1 MSPLTVKYSFV
12 TDGQDVLFAIQNII
26 INKLL
31 RMVSSPSSRMSV
43 VSTMTLALC
52 SSLRSRNNT
61 FEDFLESIICNFI
74 LQYFSET
81 FTFNQIESKKARNN
95 LMKEHNLD

>member
-31 RMVSSPSSRMSV
+31 RMVSSTSSRMSV

-61 FEDFLESIICNFI
+61 FEDLLGIIICNFI
-74 LQYFSET
+74 IQNFSE
-81 FTFNQIESKKARNN
+81 TFNQIESKKARNN
-95 LMKEHNLD
+95 LLKEHNSK

>member
-1 MSPLTVKYSFV
+1 
-12 TDGQDVLFAIQNII
+12 
-26 INKLL
+26 
-31 RMVSSPSSRMSV
+31 
-43 VSTMTLALC
+43 MTLALC

-81 FTFNQIESKKARNN
+81 FNQIESKKARNN
-95 LMKEHNLD
+95 LLKGTNSDCTEEQSVQHSCVEYQSALL